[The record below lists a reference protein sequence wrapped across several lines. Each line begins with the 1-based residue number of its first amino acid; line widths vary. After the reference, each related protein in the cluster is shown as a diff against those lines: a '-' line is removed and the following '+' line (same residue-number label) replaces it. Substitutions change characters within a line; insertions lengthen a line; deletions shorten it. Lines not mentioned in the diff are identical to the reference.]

1 MNKRD
6 LRIFF
11 QFVLPSVLSF
21 ALSGVYAIVDGFF
34 VGNSIGDVGLSAV
47 NIAYPIVA
55 VIQAI
60 GTGIGMG
67 GAIYYSINT
76 AEKQEK
82 RAREFTAGAL
92 WVLILSSIL
101 FTFLIFV
108 LNRPLLSL
116 LGAGGEILSLGEE
129 YIAIIALGAALQII
143 GTGLIPFIRNHGGSF
158 YAMIAMIAGFLTN
171 MLLDYVFVWEL
182 EQGVAG
188 AAIATIIGQGVTMLI
203 ALVYLLRKKQ
213 FTLHIAFSKLGRTA
227 ADIIKVGIAPFGK
240 EIVPLDIT
248 AMSPNI
254 SLIIINRFSMSYGG
268 EKAIA
273 TYACIAYIICII
285 YLLFQGVGDGCQ
297 PLLSQCYGEK
307 DYTRLKSFRKMA
319 YAFALILSVVGCI
332 VMFLMRN
339 SLGTL
344 FDASSEVNI
353 EIAKIIPIFL
363 VSVPFVAIIRVATAS
378 FYATEKSMYSYIL
391 TFIEPVFMLVLML
404 ILPPLFGGQIMIWWS
419 TVNARILSALLALFL
434 KQRVDKEDLY
444 KGGELAK

>member
-203 ALVYLLRKKQ
+203 ALVYILRKKQ

-227 ADIIKVGIAPFGK
+227 ADIIKVGIAPFG
-240 EIVPLDIT
+240 L

-285 YLLFQGVGDGCQ
+285 YLIFQGVGDGCQ

-307 DYTRLKSFRKMA
+307 DDTRMKSFRKMA
-319 YAFALILSVVGCI
+319 YAFALILSVAGCI

-344 FDASSEVNI
+344 FGASSEVNK

-391 TFIEPVFMLVLML
+391 TFIEPVFMLVLMM

-419 TVNARILSALLALFL
+419 TVNARILSALLALLL

-444 KGGELAK
+444 KGGELVK